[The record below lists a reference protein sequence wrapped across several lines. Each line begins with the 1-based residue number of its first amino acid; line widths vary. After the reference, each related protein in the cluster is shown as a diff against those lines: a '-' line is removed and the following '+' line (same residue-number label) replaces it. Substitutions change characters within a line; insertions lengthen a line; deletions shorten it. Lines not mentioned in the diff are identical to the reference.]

1 MGRDFLYIQYQLI
14 SQSNRKSY
22 KENILTL
29 ISEIQCLCLV
39 KVVSRLAILKT
50 LKYYEQKE

>member
-39 KVVSRLAILKT
+39 NIVSRLAILKT